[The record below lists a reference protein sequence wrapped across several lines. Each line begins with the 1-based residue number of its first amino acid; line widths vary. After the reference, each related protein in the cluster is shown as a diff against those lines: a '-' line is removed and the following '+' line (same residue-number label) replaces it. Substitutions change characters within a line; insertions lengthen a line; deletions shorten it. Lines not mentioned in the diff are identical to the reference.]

1 MTGVQTCALPISIA
15 GISTGTN
22 NAFPE
27 HRVPTVTGL
36 ATGLAAMGRVPGGT
50 AFADVPDGLG
60 VVLIKAIRV
69 DLAESLLGPV
79 YSTLSS
85 KEVTDQARS

>member
-1 MTGVQTCALPISIA
+1 
-15 GISTGTN
+15 
-22 NAFPE
+22 
-27 HRVPTVTGL
+27 
-36 ATGLAAMGRVPGGT
+36 MGRVPGGT

-85 KEVTDQARS
+85 KEVTDQTHS